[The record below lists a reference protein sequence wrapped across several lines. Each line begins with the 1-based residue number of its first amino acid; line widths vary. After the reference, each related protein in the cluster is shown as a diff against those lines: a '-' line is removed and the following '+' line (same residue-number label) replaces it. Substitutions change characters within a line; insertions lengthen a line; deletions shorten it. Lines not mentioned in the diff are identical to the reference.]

1 MWINKGVI
9 HLSVL
14 SDIWAKAC
22 EYIKEELSSKVSY
35 RTWIES
41 VVPYKITD
49 SEIYLSVP
57 TEINK
62 NMLEQR
68 YNDLIIN
75 SVLEASGKKYDIFI
89 TVGEKK
95 EEEEKENEKNSSSK
109 KEKYSK
115 YTFDNFVVG
124 KSNELAQA
132 LALGAAEMPG
142 KAYNPLFIWGGVGL
156 GKTHLMHAMENYI
169 NENYPKLK
177 TLFVTSETFTV
188 ELIES
193 IAKKSTDAFRDK
205 YRKIDALFVDDIQFI
220 AGKVSMEEE
229 FFNTFNSL
237 FEDSKQ
243 IVLSSDRPPN
253 EIPNLAD
260 RLKSRFGWGYLADIQ
275 PPEYET
281 RVAILKQK
289 AENQNINIDTKIL
302 MYIADNIT
310 MNIRELEGV
319 FKTLSAYSGILNK
332 EVTLEMA
339 EDAIKKYR
347 TAASSRVITPEMIIK
362 SVSSLFRVKEEDIT
376 SKRKTKEIVVPRQ
389 VAIYLCKNLT
399 ELSYNRIGEY
409 FGGKDHSTII
419 HAVKKVE
426 SLKKE
431 DPEVSDKIDNI
442 TNDLK
447 NG

>member
-1 MWINKGVI
+1 MS
-9 HLSVL
+9 LL
-14 SDIWAKAC
+14 SDIWTKAC

-35 RTWIES
+35 RTWIETI
-41 VVPYKITD
+41 VPYRMTED
-49 SEIYLSVP
+49 EIYLSVP

-68 YNDLIIN
+68 YVDLIIN
-75 SVLEASGKKYDIFI
+75 SVLEASGKKYKITV
-89 TVGEKK
+89 TVGEEK
-95 EEEEKENEKNSSSK
+95 EDEEEKSPGEGLTPSK
-109 KEKYSK
+109 KEKNSQ

-124 KSNELAQA
+124 NSNRFAHA
-132 LALGAAEMPG
+132 LALGAAETPG

-169 NENYPKLK
+169 NENYPRLK
-177 TLFVTSETFTV
+177 TLFVSAETFTV

-193 IAKKSTDAFRDK
+193 IAKKSTDIFREK

-260 RLKSRFGWGYLADIQ
+260 RLKSRFGWGYLGDIQ

-289 AENQNINIDTKIL
+289 AENQKINIDTEIL

-319 FKTLSAYSGILNK
+319 FKTLSAYSGLVNREI
-332 EVTLEMA
+332 TLDMA
-339 EDAIKKYR
+339 KDAIKKYR
-347 TAASSRVITPEMIIK
+347 TSSSAKIITPEMIIK
-362 SVSSLFRVKEEDIT
+362 AVSSVFRIKEEDIT
-376 SKRKTKEIVVPRQ
+376 SKRKTKEIVLPRQ
-389 VAIYLCKNLT
+389 IAIYLCKNLT
-399 ELSYNRIGEY
+399 ELSYNKIGEY

-419 HAVKKVE
+419 HAIKKVE
-426 SLKKE
+426 AFMEEDSEIKE
-431 DPEVSDKIDNI
+431 KIEKITSDM
-442 TNDLK
+442 K
-447 NG
+447 NS

>member
-1 MWINKGVI
+1 MS
-9 HLSVL
+9 LL
-14 SDIWAKAC
+14 SDIWTKAC

-35 RTWIES
+35 RTWIETI
-41 VVPYKITD
+41 VPYRMTED
-49 SEIYLSVP
+49 EIYLSVP

-68 YNDLIIN
+68 YIDLIIN
-75 SVLEASGKKYDIFI
+75 SVLEASGKKYSVTV
-89 TVGEKK
+89 TVGEEK
-95 EEEEKENEKNSSSK
+95 EKDEEKSISEGSCASK
-109 KEKYSK
+109 KEKNSL

-124 KSNELAQA
+124 NSNRFAHA
-132 LALGAAEMPG
+132 LALGAAETPG

-156 GKTHLMHAMENYI
+156 GKTHLMHSMENYI
-169 NENYPKLK
+169 NENYPRLK
-177 TLFVTSETFTV
+177 TLFVSAETFTV

-193 IAKKSTDAFRDK
+193 IAKKNTDVFREK

-237 FEDSKQ
+237 FEESKQ

-260 RLKSRFGWGYLADIQ
+260 RLKSRFGWGYLGDIQ

-289 AENQNINIDTKIL
+289 AENQKINIDTEIL

-319 FKTLSAYSGILNK
+319 FKTLSAYSGLVNREI
-332 EVTLEMA
+332 TLDMA
-339 EDAIKKYR
+339 KDAIKKYR
-347 TAASSRVITPEMIIK
+347 TSSSAKIITPEMIIK
-362 SVSSLFRVKEEDIT
+362 AVSSVFRIKEEDIT
-376 SKRKTKEIVVPRQ
+376 SKRKTKEIVLPRQ
-389 VAIYLCKNLT
+389 IAIYLCKNLT
-399 ELSYNRIGEY
+399 ELSYNKIGEY

-419 HAVKKVE
+419 HAIKKVE
-426 SLKKE
+426 AFMEEDSEIKE
-431 DPEVSDKIDNI
+431 KIEKITSDM
-442 TNDLK
+442 K
-447 NG
+447 NS

>member
-1 MWINKGVI
+1 MS
-9 HLSVL
+9 LL
-14 SDIWAKAC
+14 SDIWTKSC

-35 RTWIES
+35 RTWIET
-41 VVPYKITD
+41 VIPYKMTD

-68 YNDLIIN
+68 YMDLIVN
-75 SVLEASGKKYDIFI
+75 SVLEASGKKYSVII
-89 TVGEKK
+89 TVGE
-95 EEEEKENEKNSSSK
+95 EKEDKDDSSSLNESPK
-109 KEKYSK
+109 KEKNLN

-124 KSNELAQA
+124 NSNRFAHA
-132 LALGAAEMPG
+132 LALGAAETPG

-169 NENYPKLK
+169 NENNPKLK
-177 TLFVTSETFTV
+177 TLFVSAETFTV

-193 IAKKSTDAFRDK
+193 IAKKSTDSFREK
-205 YRKIDALFVDDIQFI
+205 YRNIDALFVDDIQFI

-237 FEDSKQ
+237 WEESKQ

-253 EIPNLAD
+253 EIPNLAE
-260 RLKSRFGWGYLADIQ
+260 RLKSRFGWGYLGDIQ

-289 AENQNINIDTKIL
+289 AENQNIKIDTEIL

-310 MNIRELEGV
+310 MNVRELEGV
-319 FKTLSAYSGILNK
+319 FKTLSAYSGLVNREI
-332 EVTLEMA
+332 TLETA
-339 EDAIKKYR
+339 QAAIKKYR
-347 TAASSRVITPEMIIK
+347 TTSSVRIITPEMIIK
-362 SVSSLFRVKEEDIT
+362 AVSSLFRIKEEDIT

-389 VAIYLCKNLT
+389 ISIYLCKNLT
-399 ELSYNRIGEY
+399 ELSYNKIGDY

-419 HAVKKVE
+419 HAIKKVE
-426 SLKKE
+426 SFIAE
-431 DPEVSDKIDNI
+431 DPDIKEKIERL
-442 TNDLK
+442 TQDLK

>member
-1 MWINKGVI
+1 MS
-9 HLSVL
+9 LL
-14 SDIWAKAC
+14 SDIWTKAC

-35 RTWIES
+35 RTWIETI
-41 VVPYKITD
+41 VPYRMTED
-49 SEIYLSVP
+49 EIYLSVP

-68 YNDLIIN
+68 YIDLIIN
-75 SVLEASGKKYDIFI
+75 SVLEASGKKYKITV
-89 TVGEKK
+89 TVGEEK
-95 EEEEKENEKNSSSK
+95 EEEEEEKSPGEGITPSK
-109 KEKYSK
+109 KEKNSQ

-124 KSNELAQA
+124 NSNRFAHA
-132 LALGAAEMPG
+132 LALGAAETPG

-169 NENYPKLK
+169 NENYPRLK
-177 TLFVTSETFTV
+177 TLFVSAETFTV

-193 IAKKSTDAFRDK
+193 IAKKSTDVFREK

-260 RLKSRFGWGYLADIQ
+260 RLKSRFGWGYLGDIQ

-289 AENQNINIDTKIL
+289 AENQKINIDTEIL

-319 FKTLSAYSGILNK
+319 FKTLSAYSGLVNREI
-332 EVTLEMA
+332 TLDMA
-339 EDAIKKYR
+339 KDAIKKYR
-347 TAASSRVITPEMIIK
+347 TSSSAKIITPEMIIK
-362 SVSSLFRVKEEDIT
+362 AVSSVFRIKEEDIT
-376 SKRKTKEIVVPRQ
+376 SKKKTKEIVLPRQ
-389 VAIYLCKNLT
+389 IAIYLCKNLT
-399 ELSYNRIGEY
+399 ELSYNKIGEY

-419 HAVKKVE
+419 HAIKKVE
-426 SLKKE
+426 AFMEEDSEIKE
-431 DPEVSDKIDNI
+431 KIEKITSDM
-442 TNDLK
+442 K
-447 NG
+447 NS

>member
-1 MWINKGVI
+1 MS
-9 HLSVL
+9 LL
-14 SDIWAKAC
+14 SDIWTKAC

-35 RTWIES
+35 RTWIETI
-41 VVPYKITD
+41 VPYRMKED
-49 SEIYLSVP
+49 EIYLSVP

-68 YNDLIIN
+68 YIDLIIN
-75 SVLEASGKKYDIFI
+75 SVLEASGKKYKITV
-89 TVGEKK
+89 TVGEEK
-95 EEEEKENEKNSSSK
+95 EEEEEKSPGEGITPSK
-109 KEKYSK
+109 KEKNSQ

-124 KSNELAQA
+124 NSNRFAHA
-132 LALGAAEMPG
+132 LALGAAETPG

-169 NENYPKLK
+169 NENYPRLK
-177 TLFVTSETFTV
+177 TLFVSAETFTV

-193 IAKKSTDAFRDK
+193 IAKKSTDVFREK

-260 RLKSRFGWGYLADIQ
+260 RLKSRFGWGYLGDIQ

-289 AENQNINIDTKIL
+289 AENQKINIDTEIL

-319 FKTLSAYSGILNK
+319 FKTLSAYSGLVNREI
-332 EVTLEMA
+332 TLDMA
-339 EDAIKKYR
+339 KDAIKKYR
-347 TAASSRVITPEMIIK
+347 TSSSAKIITPEMIIK
-362 SVSSLFRVKEEDIT
+362 AVSSVFRIKEEDIT
-376 SKRKTKEIVVPRQ
+376 SKRKTKDIVLPRQ
-389 VAIYLCKNLT
+389 IAIYLCKNLT
-399 ELSYNRIGEY
+399 ELSYNKIGEY

-419 HAVKKVE
+419 HAIKKVE
-426 SLKKE
+426 AFMEEDSEIKE
-431 DPEVSDKIDNI
+431 KIEKITSDM
-442 TNDLK
+442 K
-447 NG
+447 NS